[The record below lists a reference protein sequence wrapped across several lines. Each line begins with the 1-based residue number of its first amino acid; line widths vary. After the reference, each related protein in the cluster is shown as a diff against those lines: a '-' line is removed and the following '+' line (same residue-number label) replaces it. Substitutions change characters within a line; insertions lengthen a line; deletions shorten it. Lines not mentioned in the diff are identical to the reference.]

1 MFSQTGIGT
10 EEKRQEKSRPR
21 MPYDLV
27 IILFKMLVNY
37 CVENG
42 KPKKIARVIK
52 GITVV
57 M

>member
-1 MFSQTGIGT
+1 
-10 EEKRQEKSRPR
+10 

-37 CVENG
+37 CIKNG

>member
-1 MFSQTGIGT
+1 M
-10 EEKRQEKSRPR
+10 EEKRQGKSRPC

-37 CVENG
+37 CIENG